1 MKMEKWKIIII
12 WVLALIPMILTIVFY
27 EKLPQKIPMH
37 WNMEGKIDRM
47 GDKFP
52 GAFILPLIIL
62 AMPVLMGVLP
72 KIDPKRANY
81 KLFGNSYYAIK
92 LYTILILVCINLF
105 ILFTSLGFSV
115 LRMDTFIKI
124 MVGVLIAVLG
134 NVMPKLKQ
142 NYFAG
147 IKTPWTLASE
157 EVWFAVHRIAGIMW
171 FAAGVLM
178 IILGFIPG
186 AVSAMI
192 YIAIIPVVAIYPI
205 VYSYFAYKKLSK

>member
-1 MKMEKWKIIII
+1 MKIEKWKIIII

-37 WNMEGKIDRM
+37 WNMEGQVDRM
-47 GDKFP
+47 SDKFP

-72 KIDPKRANY
+72 RIDPKRANY
-81 KLFGNSYYAIK
+81 KLFGNSYYAIR
-92 LYTILILVCINLF
+92 LCTVVVLVCINLYM
-105 ILFTSLGFSV
+105 LFTSLGYSMF
-115 LRMDTFIKI
+115 RMDTFIKI

-157 EVWFAVHRIAGIMW
+157 EVWFAVHRITGMLW
-171 FAAGVLM
+171 FAAGILM
-178 IILGFIPG
+178 VILGLIPG
-186 AVSAMI
+186 IVPVIA
-192 YIAIIPVVAIYPI
+192 YIAIIPVIGIYPI
-205 VYSYFAYKKLSK
+205 VYSYFVFKRLSE